1 MRFFLTLLFVLALS
15 ITTEAQQP
23 KKVPRVGILY
33 PESAPSPRIEEFRS
47 GLHEL
52 GYSEGRNIILEYRYA
67 NGKRERLPELAA
79 NLVRLR
85 VDVIYAPT
93 TLAAIPA
100 KKATSTIPIVM
111 VSGEPVETGLVSSF
125 AHPGG
130 NVTGLANFSPDLIG
144 KRLEFLKEVMPKVS
158 RVGVLWDSDG
168 PAKILE
174 FKEAEAAAPTLGIQI
189 QSLPIQASNPDLEGA
204 FKAAIK
210 GKAQAL
216 VVLGNPLTLSYARQI
231 AELAIR
237 NRLLSIYDAY
247 QFLEAGGL
255 VSYGPNFSDLYRRA
269 ATYVDKILKGRK
281 PADLPVEQPTKFEL
295 VINLKTAKQIGLTIP
310 QSVLYRADKV
320 IK

>member
-1 MRFFLTLLFVLALS
+1 MRFFLTLLFVLALF
-15 ITTEAQQP
+15 IPAEAQQP

-130 NVTGLANFSPDLIG
+130 NVTGWPTFRQTSLESGWSLL
-144 KRLEFLKEVMPKVS
+144 KR
-158 RVGVLWDSDG
+158 
-168 PAKILE
+168 
-174 FKEAEAAAPTLGIQI
+174 
-189 QSLPIQASNPDLEGA
+189 
-204 FKAAIK
+204 
-210 GKAQAL
+210 
-216 VVLGNPLTLSYARQI
+216 
-231 AELAIR
+231 
-237 NRLLSIYDAY
+237 
-247 QFLEAGGL
+247 
-255 VSYGPNFSDLYRRA
+255 
-269 ATYVDKILKGRK
+269 
-281 PADLPVEQPTKFEL
+281 
-295 VINLKTAKQIGLTIP
+295 
-310 QSVLYRADKV
+310 
-320 IK
+320 